1 MSRNVGNGQLTAD
14 FDRGRGP
21 SLFPHVEA
29 LPPFGRLVDA
39 SSLLDDPLLRGLIES
54 RPGDRLHCL
63 FEEHFDGDN
72 PTLRALLL

>member
-1 MSRNVGNGQLTAD
+1 MSRNMGNGRLAAELD
-14 FDRGRGP
+14 GGRGLP
-21 SLFPHVEA
+21 LFPHVEA